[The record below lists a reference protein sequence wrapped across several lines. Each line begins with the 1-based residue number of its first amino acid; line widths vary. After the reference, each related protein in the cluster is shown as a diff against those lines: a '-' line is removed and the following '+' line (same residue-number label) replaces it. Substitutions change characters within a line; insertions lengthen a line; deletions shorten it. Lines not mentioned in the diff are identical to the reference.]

1 MTAIDYNPVAD
12 ETAPRATR
20 VIQPEIADLLG
31 IARRGWFIMAAG
43 AILGLACALWVLST
57 IPPVYKANSRIVFE
71 RTLSRY
77 LQTNKAT
84 NQPMIEDWDTLG
96 QIYVISSESN
106 LLPVVRSLS
115 LASDPDFV
123 GVKDGDSLRSRLS
136 DLFRNTAHALGLA
149 QEPAEDTLE
158 QRSDPEKVAFDHL
171 VRNLSVSREDVAS
184 VITVAFSSKDPVKA
198 ATIVNAI
205 VDNYMQTSIANK
217 AKSTKMAGKAVQER
231 VEELKRQ
238 AADAERALIEYKM
251 ANNLISSAKGTL
263 SSEQL
268 AALQTHLTSARVA
281 MAEAKARMDRINS
294 KPEASADYETA
305 GSH

>member
-1 MTAIDYNPVAD
+1 
-12 ETAPRATR
+12 
-20 VIQPEIADLLG
+20 
-31 IARRGWFIMAAG
+31 
-43 AILGLACALWVLST
+43 
-57 IPPVYKANSRIVFE
+57 
-71 RTLSRY
+71 
-77 LQTNKAT
+77 
-84 NQPMIEDWDTLG
+84 
-96 QIYVISSESN
+96 
-106 LLPVVRSLS
+106 
-115 LASDPDFV
+115 
-123 GVKDGDSLRSRLS
+123 
-136 DLFRNTAHALGLA
+136 
-149 QEPAEDTLE
+149 
-158 QRSDPEKVAFDHL
+158 
-171 VRNLSVSREDVAS
+171 
-184 VITVAFSSKDPVKA
+184 AFSSKDPVKA

-251 ANNLISSAKGTL
+251 ANNLVGSTKGTL

-305 GSH
+305 GSHAEQALITRLRAQLLDLDARANDIESRVGKDHLAAVKIRKRMEEIREAIANEQRRIAGSFSKDYELARARYDE